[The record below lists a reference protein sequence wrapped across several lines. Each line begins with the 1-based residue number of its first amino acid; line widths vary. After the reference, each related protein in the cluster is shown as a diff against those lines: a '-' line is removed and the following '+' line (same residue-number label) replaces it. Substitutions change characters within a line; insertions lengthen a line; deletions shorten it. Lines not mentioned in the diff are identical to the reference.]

1 MGDDTRHDD
10 DLVDLAEMLR
20 GDRASGAA
28 EPAPDPANRRRRRR
42 RVLIATIVAAVVV
55 LAPPAGYVGWAL
67 NAPLRPPVAAIT
79 APPAP
84 AAHPPAD
91 IRFTP
96 DGVAAL
102 SVAGADAYLGTEA
115 AGVWARYGDDE
126 PRPIASI
133 TKLVTALVVLDAFPL
148 ADPSDA
154 GPTLTFDRADH
165 ALYDA
170 YFVRDATIAA
180 MPVGS
185 AMSLRDALATM
196 LVPSASNYAEAIAVW
211 AFGSVDGYRRAAD
224 RWLSARGLER
234 TTIVEPTGLDPR
246 NTSTPTDL
254 VSLGRIASDDPTVS
268 AIAAMPSVSFPAT
281 GPLANTNGMLGEMG
295 IDGLK
300 TGTLADSGANL
311 LYSATIDVGT
321 DEPLRVIG
329 VALGGASQ
337 RSVGASAAG
346 VLQRLVAGFHRT
358 ALAQPG
364 QKIGTYSTAWGS
376 SLDVVLAD
384 GASLLTW
391 SDTPVVVEMTAREPT
406 SWVDGETIGEV
417 TWTAGPESARAPIV
431 LKGAIEPPTAWW
443 RLTHPGEIG

>member
-1 MGDDTRHDD
+1 MEERTRDGD
-10 DLVDLAEMLR
+10 DLVEFAEMLR
-20 GDRASGAA
+20 GGGATDRAARA
-28 EPAPDPANRRRRRR
+28 IDPAARRRRRR
-42 RVLIATIVAAVVV
+42 RGLIASAVVAVVV
-55 LAPPAGYVGWAL
+55 LAPPAGYAAWAL
-67 NAPLRPPVAAIT
+67 NAPLRAPLAAIT
-79 APPAP
+79 APSAP
-84 AAHPPAD
+84 AAPPAAD
-91 IRFTP
+91 IRFAP

-102 SVAGADAYLGTEA
+102 SVAGAEAYLGPEA

-148 ADPSDA
+148 ADASDV

-180 MPVGS
+180 MPAGS
-185 AMSLRDALATM
+185 SMSLRDALATM
-196 LVPSASNYAEAIAVW
+196 LVPSASNYAEVIAVW

-254 VSLGRIASDDPTVS
+254 IALGRLAKADPTVS
-268 AIAAMPSVSFPAT
+268 AIAATPSVSFPAT
-281 GPLANTNGMLGEMG
+281 GPLANTNRMLGEMG

-300 TGTLADSGANL
+300 TGTLEDSGSNL
-311 LYSATIDVGT
+311 LYSATVDVGT
-321 DEPLRVIG
+321 AEPLRVIG

-337 RSVGASAAG
+337 QAVGASAAG
-346 VLQRLVAGFHRT
+346 VLQRLAAGFHRT

-364 QKIGTYSTAWGS
+364 QRIGTYTTAWGS
-376 SLDVVLAD
+376 SLDVVLAE

-391 SDTPVVVEMTAREPT
+391 SDTPIVVEMQHREPVE
-406 SWVDGETIGEV
+406 WVDGETIGEV
-417 TWTAGPESARAPIV
+417 TWTAGPETDSTPVV
-431 LKGAIEPPTAWW
+431 LEGMIEPPTAWW